1 MANRYWGGG
10 AGTWSTTD
18 TTHWYSDAGLT
29 TLAGAVPTAADSVF
43 FQQAATYTVTMTGAL
58 LCLDITVSAGTV
70 TFATGTTPTLAVSG
84 SMSLVAGT
92 VWSSTGAIT
101 FNATTTGKTIT
112 TNATTISGAIT
123 FNGVGGGW
131 SLGSALTTVNTLTTT
146 ITAGTITLN
155 GFDLT
160 TGAFV
165 SSGTATRS
173 IAFGTNYIN
182 LVHTVAATA
191 VLNMANLTGFT
202 PTGTGGFKADASITR
217 TYAAGPTGGSTA
229 TAPNLSITTGAAI
242 PSIVTTSWFNNL
254 DFTGGTNTPNVT
266 SINITGSLTLATGGT
281 YAGLSFTMLG
291 TSTITPNGKSIASF
305 TVNTA
310 GTITLAGALGCSTYT
325 QTAGTINFATF
336 NLTGS
341 AAAAYTAGTL
351 NNIGTIAC
359 TTWTHNASAIFTL
372 SSGTISAS
380 TSFTVTSGTFT
391 YSGGTITTPS
401 FVHTAGSVTTTV
413 PWTMTANSTYTF
425 TAGTLTLGGNL
436 TTGQFSSTNANTRSI
451 AFSTFSII
459 LANTVGGTGVLSM
472 SNATGFT
479 YTGTGQFTT
488 DASVARIV
496 SFGTTGGS
504 LTNAPSLSIT
514 SGSASCQFSGL
525 THWFNNLDYTGFSGT
540 TNTTTGVNV
549 NVNSVTLSSGGS
561 FVNLGFTMAGTGTI
575 TPNGTTIFT
584 FAVNTTGSA
593 TLAGSNLT
601 CTTYTQTAGN
611 FNFSNFNLTCSGA
624 AAYTAGTLSN
634 IGTISC
640 TTWTVTGAFTFGQG
654 TITPS
659 VGFTLTS
666 GSFTYNVGA
675 TLSAVGSFTHTAGT
689 VTLNQAYALT
699 ATGVYTLTAGT
710 LSLGANLTTGIFS
723 SNNANTRSIAF
734 STFNIILAYNTAGF
748 TVLTMA
754 TATGFTYTGTGGF
767 TSDASITKTYTFGT
781 TGGTTTN
788 APNLSLTGSGPAIAT
803 ITTGSWFN
811 FLNFGTTAFAV
822 PATVVNVN
830 SVTLSTSGTYTSLS
844 ITMVGTGTITPNG
857 LAIAAFVVNT
867 AGTVTLASALSCTT
881 YTQTAGTINFAT
893 FNLACSGAAAYTAG
907 TLSNIGTI
915 TCTTWTVTGTFSL
928 TQGTITPSTSFVLTS
943 GSFTYGP
950 GGTLSAVPTFTHTAG
965 TVTLNQAY
973 ALTATGTYSFVA
985 GTITLG
991 ANLTTG
997 IFSSN
1002 NANTRAIAFSTFNI
1016 ILAHTTAAQTVLDMA
1031 TATSFTYTGAGG
1043 FTADASITRT
1053 YTFGTTGGS
1062 TTNAT
1067 NLSITSGSAIPTITT
1082 GSWFNLLN
1090 FTGSSTTPSATV
1102 VNINSIT
1109 LSTGGTYTSLSLTM
1123 VGTGTITPNGKTI
1136 AALIVNTAGTVT
1148 LAAAMGCTT
1157 YTQTLG
1163 IINFATFNLTCS
1175 GAAAFTAGTLNNIG
1189 TISCTTWTHNAAAV
1203 FTLSSGTISAST
1215 SFTVTSGTFTYS
1227 GGTITTPSFVHTAGA
1242 VSTTVALTLATPST
1256 YTLTAGTLTLNN
1268 TILSVGSFITTG
1280 TGTRS
1285 IAFGTGQITLTGN
1298 NTTIWDGGGT
1308 GITFTGTTKIVSN
1321 YAGSVGTRTINVGTG
1336 WIETTA
1342 FDVKAGAATGISI
1355 GTGATDTVTIA
1366 GNLLNFDLTGITFT
1380 YLPGVMTVYSGY
1392 TIPATGGTISSSAS
1406 ATTFASTNVTARVI
1420 TVSRAID
1427 FPLTFAGVGGTFN
1440 LGASLTTGA
1449 TRTTTLTSGTL
1460 GLNGFNYST
1469 GLFVASGAVA
1479 RTIAFGT
1486 NTITLTGNNATIW
1499 DSSGT
1504 VITLTG
1510 TITVVSNYSG
1520 SVGTRTI
1527 NVGTVWTE
1535 LTSFDV
1541 KAGAATGISIG
1552 TSGTDI
1558 VAISGNVKV
1567 FDLTGMLFTYLP
1579 GVMTV
1584 YNNYT
1589 IPATGGSTS
1598 ASASITTFASTNA
1611 TARVITI
1618 SRSVDFP
1625 ITFAGVGGTF
1635 NLGASL
1641 TTGVNATTTLT
1652 SGTLG
1657 LNGFNYSTGQ
1667 FIASGAT
1674 ARTIAF
1680 GTNTITL
1687 TGNNATVWDSSGTA
1701 ITLTGTI
1708 TVVSNYAGSTGTRTI
1723 NVGTVWTEATAF
1735 DVKAGAA
1742 TGISVGTSGTDIV
1755 TITGNIK
1762 VFDLTGMLFTY
1773 SPGVMTVY
1781 NNYTIPATGGTVS
1794 ASANTVTFAST
1805 NATARVI
1812 TVSRSIDF
1820 PLTFAGVGGTFNL
1833 GDTFTTGATRTTT
1846 LTSGT
1851 LGLNGFNYST
1861 GLFVASG
1868 AVARTIAFGASG
1880 QIILNGNNATIWDS
1894 SGTVITFTGTPKIV
1908 SNYTGAV
1915 GTRTINIGT
1924 VWTESTAFDFRA
1936 GSGNGFSIGTTA
1948 TDTVTI
1954 TTGNISNFDLTG
1966 LTCTFTPT
1974 ALTVYGNFTIPAT
1987 GGTVSASAS
1996 VVTFASTNATPRV
2009 ITVSRAI
2016 DFPITFAGVGGTFNL
2031 GDNFTTGITRTTTL
2045 TSGTLGLNG
2054 FNYSTGLFSSAG
2066 ALARTIAFGSNT
2078 ITSSGT
2084 GTVWD
2089 TGTITNLTISGVPVV
2104 NITNATATATT
2115 VNSGALPES
2124 TSISFNF
2131 SAGTYALTFLGTAGY
2146 TAKDVN
2152 FTGFA
2157 GTLGATAACTIY
2169 GSYIISSGMTVTASA
2184 NTLTFGATSGT
2195 KTITASTKTLPPIAI
2210 NGIGGTFNLGSNLVT
2225 SGLLQV
2231 LAGTFSTSASN
2242 YSITCTQFD
2251 SSTTTNSRSISLN
2264 GSTITISGTAG
2275 ITLNSTNLTF
2285 NAGTSQITLSNA
2297 TGTVIGTI
2305 GNATFYNV
2313 SCTGGAATVTI
2324 TGANTYNNLSFTNG
2338 PTASSVVSISAT
2350 QTINGTLSSVSTSVL
2365 TRLQIQSS
2373 IAGTQVSISA
2383 AAVSLTDVDFKDIN
2397 AAGAAIPFTG
2407 TRLGNLGNNAN
2418 ITFVSKTVY
2427 WGLAAGGN
2435 WNAVAWCTSTNAG
2448 ATLSSPDVNNYPLA
2462 QDIATFTNVG
2472 LNTSATVTINGNWA
2486 IGSIDMSGRT
2496 NAMILAIG
2504 TTTPS
2509 VYGNWTNGTG
2519 TSITGTGTVNF
2530 VGQGITQ
2537 TITPAGIAFTPNITV
2552 NSVTG
2557 TFKLAAALTLA
2568 ATGIFT
2574 LTSGTLS
2581 LNGFNLTTGTFS
2593 SNNVNTRSIT
2603 FGTNNVL
2610 LATTTAAALNLDM
2623 ATITGFSYTGTGGF
2637 STNMSVTRT
2646 FTVGTTAGGTTTNAP
2661 NLYITAGASIPT
2673 ITTLSWFGILNFT
2686 GSTCIPATATLNLNS
2701 LNLATGGTY
2710 TAITANM
2717 IGTGTITGNSKT
2729 LAAVTCTSGTTTLS
2743 GTLTSTGAFT
2753 INGGTFT
2760 HPSGAILNAVTF
2772 TLTTGIVNLNSGT
2785 LPTTTAFNHTLG
2797 TLNVNNST
2805 ALAATATYTFTA
2817 GTINLSASLTT
2828 GIFSSSNANTR
2839 SIAFGANNILMQ
2851 HTTAAQTV
2859 LNMAIATGF
2868 TYTSSGTFGSGTG
2881 CFQSTMSTTRTFV
2894 FGTTGGT
2901 ITNSPRLYL
2910 DSGASVATIT
2920 TGSWWNELNFGT
2932 TAFTIAATN
2941 QNLNSLYSVTSGS
2954 VLTALTS
2961 TMVGTGNLYTASSI
2975 GPLIINSTNGTTTIY
2990 YDGVNATTV
2999 TCTTCALT
3007 SGTLNINVQTLT
3019 CSSTFTWTA
3028 GTLNNIGALNCTTF
3042 TLNGPTFNF
3051 TSGAITPT
3059 TSIVITT
3066 GSFTYGGT
3074 ASLGPVTTF
3083 THTAGTV
3090 QFDINYTLN
3099 QISGLENYTFNSGTL
3114 TINDGVSLTTP
3125 VFTSTSGSSRVFNF
3139 GLTSVPGLIVLD
3151 CDYAITTTRLSMAN
3165 ATGVTTNAISYP
3177 WGSNNR
3183 PKNYGSGPR
3192 GPTPTYV
3199 SGGFASGATFNGYTN
3214 AITYTFG
3221 TTGGSAAN
3229 APNLTIT
3236 SDNEFILTTGSWFN
3250 ELNTQRSFTLSAGAT
3265 IPATSIN
3272 IISFASAFA
3281 NVTNLINWTN
3291 VSLTFVGNVGG
3302 TGKFNSYNV
3311 AYDKFAAV
3319 TFNTPGSM
3327 IIYANIPCTSLTFT
3341 AGTIDFTGTTISC
3354 SGAGAFTAGTLTIGT
3369 ITCTTWTVTGAF
3381 NFSQGTL
3388 TPSTSF
3394 VLTSGSFT
3402 YGGTATLSA
3411 ALPTFT
3417 HTAGTA
3423 TFNKNYSLSATG
3435 TYTLTAGSLVLA
3447 DNITLSTGIFSST
3460 GAGTRSVTFGT
3471 TIAGNISLIHTT
3483 AATVVLNMVA
3493 LAGFTWTGLGGF
3505 TADASTTRTFSV
3517 GSTSGGTSAISPNL
3531 TLTGSDVNVLTF
3543 TTGSWFNKLNFG
3555 TTAFNPGTT
3564 TLNLNGYTLSTGGT
3578 YTTLTV
3584 NSVGTGSFTSNGKT
3598 ITAFVVNNVSGTG
3611 TLSDALTL
3619 SGALTLTSGTL
3630 STAFN
3635 ISSASFAST
3644 GALTRAI
3651 TGSGTYSITSSG
3663 ATAFSNASTGITI
3676 SGIIISMTAATAKT
3690 FAGGGGSFSTL
3701 NQGGAGALTIS
3712 GNNTFADLSA
3722 TTRPST
3728 ITFTA
3733 ASTQTFTGFT
3743 LSGILGSLVTI
3754 NSTTA
3759 ATRYN
3764 LSRSSGGTVS
3774 VNYLSIQDSN
3784 ATGGV
3789 SWYAGTGSTNVSNNL
3804 GWIFTAPPAGT
3815 QYNGN
3820 FFAFFPF

>member
-101 FNATTTGKTIT
+101 FNATTTGKTVT
-112 TNATTISGAIT
+112 TNAVTISGAIT

-146 ITAGTITLN
+146 LSNGTLTLN

-160 TGAFV
+160 TGIF
-165 SSGTATRS
+165 SSNVATART
-173 IAFGTNYIN
+173 IAFGTNFIN
-182 LVHTVAATA
+182 LVHPTAAQTVLSMAT
-191 VLNMANLTGFT
+191 VTLFT
-202 PTGTGGFKADASITR
+202 WSGTGGFKADASVTR
-217 TYAAGPTGGSTA
+217 TYTVGTTGGSTT

-242 PSIVTTSWFNNL
+242 PTITTASWINNL
-254 DFTGGTNTPNVT
+254 DFTGGTNTPAVAT
-266 SINITGSLTLATGGT
+266 VNITGSLTLATGGT
-281 YAGLSFTMLG
+281 YTNLSINAVG
-291 TSTITPNGKSIASF
+291 TGTITPNGKSISAF
-305 TVNTA
+305 TVNNGA
-310 GTITLAGALGCSTYT
+310 GTTTLAAALGVTTYT
-325 QTAGTINFATF
+325 QTAGTIDFATF
-336 NLTGS
+336 NLTCS
-341 AAAAYTAGTL
+341 SVAVYTAGTL

-359 TTWTHNASAIFTL
+359 TTWTVTGTFNFSQGTINAPTGVSVNSGSFTYNVGATLGATGAFSQSLNTTVTFNKAYALSVNGTYTLSGGALILNANLSTGIFYSTGSLVRSIAFNTYTITLTHITASTRVLECTTITNLTITGTGGFVSDVSVNNRDYSYGWNGGGSVANAVNLTIGGGVNPSFTLQQGSWFNLLDLSGSNTASHNSVVNVNAVNLSSSATYNAAGFTFTGTTTFNSLGKFIGSLGINTTGIVTLTSNLSVGTYTQTAGTLDFATFNLTCSTTASYTAGTLNNVGTITCTTWTVTGAFTFGQGTITPSVGFTLTSGSFTYNVGATLSPVPSFTHTAGTVTLNQAYALTATGTYTLTAGTLSLGGNLTTGIFNSNSSSTRAIAFSTFNIILAHTTAATIVLSMASATAFSWTGTGGFTADASITRTYVVGTTGGSATISPNLSLTGSGTSIATIVSGSWFNILNFGTTAFAIPATVVNVNSVTLSTSGTYTSLGITMAGTGTITPNGLAIAAFTVNTAGTATLASALSCTTYTQTAGTIDFATFNLTCSGAASFAAGTLNNIGTISCTTWAETGTFTL
-372 SSGTISAS
+372 TAGTISAS

-413 PWTMTANSTYTF
+413 PWTMTTNSTYTL

-436 TTGQFSSTNANTRSI
+436 TA
-451 AFSTFSII
+451 
-459 LANTVGGTGVLSM
+459 
-472 SNATGFT
+472 
-479 YTGTGQFTT
+479 
-488 DASVARIV
+488 
-496 SFGTTGGS
+496 
-504 LTNAPSLSIT
+504 
-514 SGSASCQFSGL
+514 
-525 THWFNNLDYTGFSGT
+525 
-540 TNTTTGVNV
+540 
-549 NVNSVTLSSGGS
+549 
-561 FVNLGFTMAGTGTI
+561 
-575 TPNGTTIFT
+575 
-584 FAVNTTGSA
+584 
-593 TLAGSNLT
+593 
-601 CTTYTQTAGN
+601 
-611 FNFSNFNLTCSGA
+611 
-624 AAYTAGTLSN
+624 
-634 IGTISC
+634 
-640 TTWTVTGAFTFGQG
+640 
-654 TITPS
+654 
-659 VGFTLTS
+659 
-666 GSFTYNVGA
+666 
-675 TLSAVGSFTHTAGT
+675 
-689 VTLNQAYALT
+689 
-699 ATGVYTLTAGT
+699 
-710 LSLGANLTTGIFS
+710 GIFS
-723 SNNANTRSIAF
+723 S
-734 STFNIILAYNTAGF
+734 
-748 TVLTMA
+748 TV
-754 TATGFTYTGTGGF
+754 G
-767 TSDASITKTYTFGT
+767 
-781 TGGTTTN
+781 
-788 APNLSLTGSGPAIAT
+788 
-803 ITTGSWFN
+803 
-811 FLNFGTTAFAV
+811 
-822 PATVVNVN
+822 
-830 SVTLSTSGTYTSLS
+830 
-844 ITMVGTGTITPNG
+844 
-857 LAIAAFVVNT
+857 
-867 AGTVTLASALSCTT
+867 
-881 YTQTAGTINFAT
+881 
-893 FNLACSGAAAYTAG
+893 
-907 TLSNIGTI
+907 
-915 TCTTWTVTGTFSL
+915 
-928 TQGTITPSTSFVLTS
+928 
-943 GSFTYGP
+943 
-950 GGTLSAVPTFTHTAG
+950 
-965 TVTLNQAY
+965 
-973 ALTATGTYSFVA
+973 
-985 GTITLG
+985 
-991 ANLTTG
+991 
-997 IFSSN
+997 
-1002 NANTRAIAFSTFNI
+1002 NTRAIAFSTFNI
-1016 ILAHTTAAQTVLDMA
+1016 ILAHTTAATTVLNMPV
-1031 TATSFTYTGAGG
+1031 ATSFTWTGTGG
-1043 FTADASITRT
+1043 FAADASITRT

-1062 TTNAT
+1062 TSNAT
-1067 NLSITSGSAIPTITT
+1067 NLSITSGSEIPTITT

-1102 VNINSIT
+1102 INLNSVN
-1109 LSTGGTYTSLSLTM
+1109 LSTGGTYTSLSITM
-1123 VGTGTITPNGKTI
+1123 VGTGTITPNGKPI
-1136 AALIVNTAGTVT
+1136 AAFVVNTAGTAT
-1148 LAAAMGCTT
+1148 LAAALNCTT
-1157 YTQTLG
+1157 YTQTAG
-1163 IINFATFNLTCS
+1163 TINFATFSLTCS
-1175 GAAAFTAGTLNNIG
+1175 AGAAFTAGTLNNIG

-1203 FTLSSGTISAST
+1203 FTLTAGTISAST

-1268 TILSVGSFITTG
+1268 TTLSVNSFITTG

-1321 YAGSVGTRTINVGTG
+1321 YSGSTGTRTINVGTG
-1336 WIETTA
+1336 WTEATS

-1355 GTGATDTVTIA
+1355 GTSATDTVTIT

-1440 LGASLTTGA
+1440 LGASLTTGS
-1449 TRTTTLTSGTL
+1449 TRSTTLTSGTL
-1460 GLNGFNYST
+1460 ALNGFNYST
-1469 GLFVASGAVA
+1469 GQFIASGAATRV
-1479 RTIAFGT
+1479 IAFGT
-1486 NTITLTGNNATIW
+1486 NTITLTGNNSTIW

-1504 VITLTG
+1504 GITTTG
-1510 TITVVSNYSG
+1510 TITVVSNYAG
-1520 SVGTRTI
+1520 STGTRTI

-1535 LTSFDV
+1535 VTAFDV

-1558 VAISGNVKV
+1558 VTILGNIKV

-1598 ASASITTFASTNA
+1598 ASASVTTFASTNA

-1618 SRSVDFP
+1618 SRAVDFP

-1635 NLGASL
+1635 NLGTSL

-1652 SGTLG
+1652 SGTLA

-1674 ARTIAF
+1674 GRTIAF

-1708 TVVSNYAGSTGTRTI
+1708 TVVSNYAGSVGTRTI
-1723 NVGTVWTEATAF
+1723 NVGTLWTEATAF

-1781 NNYTIPATGGTVS
+1781 NNYTIPATGGSTS
-1794 ASANTVTFAST
+1794 ASTNLTTFAST
-1805 NATARVI
+1805 NATPRII
-1812 TVSRSIDF
+1812 TVSRAIDF

-1833 GDTFTTGATRTTT
+1833 GASLTTGATRTTT

-1851 LGLNGFNYST
+1851 LGLNGFDYST

-1868 AVARTIAFGASG
+1868 ATARTIAFGTN
-1880 QIILNGNNATIWDS
+1880 QITLSGNNTTIWDS
-1894 SGTVITFTGTPKIV
+1894 SGTVITFTGTTKIV

-1936 GSGNGFSIGTTA
+1936 GSGNGFSIGTSA

-1954 TTGNISNFDLTG
+1954 TTGNILNFDLTG

-1996 VVTFASTNATPRV
+1996 AVTFASTNATPRI

-2115 VNSGALPES
+2115 VNSGALSEN

-2297 TGTVIGTI
+2297 TGTVISAI

-2407 TRLGNLGNNAN
+2407 TRLSNLGNNAN

-2427 WGLAAGGN
+2427 WSLAAGGN
-2435 WNAVAWCTSTNAG
+2435 WNSVAWATTSGGT
-2448 ATLSSPDVNNYPLA
+2448 PDVNNYPLA
-2462 QDIATFTNVG
+2462 QDICIIQNTG
-2472 LNTSATVTINGNWA
+2472 LNTSATITINGNWT

-2496 NAMILAIG
+2496 TAMTLAIG
-2504 TTTPS
+2504 TTTPFI
-2509 VYGNWTNGTG
+2509 YGNWTNGTG
-2519 TSITGTGTVNF
+2519 TALTGTGTVNF
-2530 VGQGITQ
+2530 VGQGVTQ
-2537 TITPAGIAFTPNITV
+2537 TITPAGITFTPNITV

-2574 LTSGTLS
+2574 LTSGTLL

-2593 SNNVNTRSIT
+2593 SNNTNTRSIT

-2673 ITTLSWFGILNFT
+2673 ITTLSWFGILDFT
-2686 GSTCIPATATLNLNS
+2686 GSTCIPATATVNLNS

-2717 IGTGTITGNSKT
+2717 VGTGTITGNSKT
-2729 LAAVTCTSGTTTLS
+2729 LAAVTCTNGTTTLS

-2753 INGGTFT
+2753 INGATFT
-2760 HPSGAILNAVTF
+2760 HPSGAVLNAATF
-2772 TLTTGIVNLNSGT
+2772 TLTTGTVNLNGGT

-2797 TLNVNNST
+2797 TLNVTAST
-2805 ALAATATYTFTA
+2805 TLAATATYTFTA
-2817 GTINLSASLTT
+2817 GTITLSANLTT
-2828 GIFSSSNANTR
+2828 GIFSSSNVNTR
-2839 SIAFGANNILMQ
+2839 SIAFGVNNILMQ

-2894 FGTTGGT
+2894 FGTTGGST
-2901 ITNSPRLYL
+2901 TNAPNLYL

-2920 TGSWWNELNFGT
+2920 TGSWFNELNFGT
-2932 TAFTIAATN
+2932 TAFTIAATS
-2941 QNLNSLYSVTSGS
+2941 QNLNSLYSVSSTS
-2954 VLTALTS
+2954 VLTALTA
-2961 TMVGTGNLYTASSI
+2961 TMVGTGTLRTNTTI
-2975 GPLIINSTNGTTTIY
+2975 GPLTINTTSGTTTIY
-2990 YDGVNATTV
+2990 YDGSNPATV

-3007 SGTLNINVQTLT
+3007 SGTFNINGQTLT
-3019 CSSTFTWTA
+3019 CSSTFTYTG
-3028 GTLNNIGALNCTTF
+3028 GTLSSIGALNCTTF

-3074 ASLGPVTTF
+3074 AALGSVATF

-3090 QFDINYTLN
+3090 QFNNSYSLDLT
-3099 QISGLENYTFNSGTL
+3099 SGLGNYTFTAGTL
-3114 TINDGVSLTTP
+3114 TINDGAILTTP
-3125 VFTSTSGSSRVFNF
+3125 IFTSTSGSTRAINF
-3139 GLTSVPGLIVLD
+3139 GLTSVPGLIYLN
-3151 CDYAITTTRLSMAN
+3151 CDNVTTTRLNMAN
-3165 ATGVTTNAISYP
+3165 ATGLTITAISVPWVNSRPQNINVYTTDTTN
-3177 WGSNNR
+3177 
-3183 PKNYGSGPR
+3183 
-3192 GPTPTYV
+3192 T
-3199 SGGFASGATFNGYTN
+3199 SGGFVTMNGGSGVPTFV
-3214 AITYTFG
+3214 FG
-3221 TTGGSAAN
+3221 TTGGTAAN
-3229 APNLTIT
+3229 APNFAYNASGSL
-3236 SDNEFILTTGSWFN
+3236 FIITTGSWFN
-3250 ELNTQRSFTLSAGAT
+3250 EFNTSPRVDFSASQTLA
-3265 IPATSIN
+3265 ATSIN
-3272 IISFASAFA
+3272 VVSFASAGGS
-3281 NVTNLINWTN
+3281 NSYLTWTN
-3291 VSLTFVGNVGG
+3291 VSLTFVGNVGM
-3302 TGKFNSYNV
+3302 TGKVYIYDYT
-3311 AYDKFAAV
+3311 YDKFAAL
-3319 TFNTPGSM
+3319 TFNTQGSLS
-3327 IIYANIPCTSLTFT
+3327 IVSAFGQVPCTSLTFT
-3341 AGTIDFTGTTISC
+3341 AGTINFTGTTISC
-3354 SGAGAFTAGTLTIGT
+3354 SGAAAYTAGTLTIGA

-3402 YGGTATLSA
+3402 YSGTATLSA
-3411 ALPTFT
+3411 SLPTFT

-3423 TFNKNYSLSATG
+3423 TFNKNYSLLATG

-3460 GAGTRSVTFGT
+3460 GAGTRSITFGT
-3471 TIAGNISLIHTT
+3471 TTAGNISLIHTT

-3493 LAGFTWTGLGGF
+3493 LGGFTWTGLGGF
-3505 TADASTTRTFSV
+3505 TANASTTRTFSV

-3543 TTGSWFNKLNFG
+3543 TTGSWFNILNFG

-3564 TLNLNGYTLSTGGT
+3564 TLNLNGYTLSTSGT

-3584 NSVGTGSFTSNGKT
+3584 NSVGTGSFTNNGKT
-3598 ITAFVVNNVSGTG
+3598 ITAFTVNNVSGTA
-3611 TLSDALTL
+3611 TLADALTL

-3630 STAFN
+3630 STTFN

-3644 GALTRAI
+3644 GTLTRAI
-3651 TGSGTYSITSSG
+3651 TGSGTYTITSAG
-3663 ATAFSNASTGITI
+3663 ASAFSNASATGITI

-3712 GNNTFADLSA
+3712 GNNSFADLTA

-3764 LSRSSGGTVS
+3764 LSKSAGGYVS

-3784 ATGGV
+3784 AGGGV

-3804 GWIFTAPPAGT
+3804 GWTFTAPPAST